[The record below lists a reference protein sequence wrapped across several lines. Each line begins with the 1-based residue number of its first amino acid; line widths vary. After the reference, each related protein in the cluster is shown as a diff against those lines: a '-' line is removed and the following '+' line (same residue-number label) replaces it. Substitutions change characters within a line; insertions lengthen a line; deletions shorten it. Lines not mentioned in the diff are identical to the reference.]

1 MLRGAADSP
10 GQAAEAGLTGKLGGV
25 MSGEVALRNCPDGP
39 AGLARFAGA
48 KFGGG

>member
-1 MLRGAADSP
+1 MAGPRRRLGVGSDTA
-10 GQAAEAGLTGKLGGV
+10 GQFKD
-25 MSGEVALRNCPDGP
+25 SGEVALRNCPDGP

>member
-25 MSGEVALRNCPDGP
+25 MSGGEDRPVDWLGDGFSVEWF
-39 AGLARFAGA
+39 R
-48 KFGGG
+48 